1 MKQNKVV
8 VITGSIA
15 TGKSAV
21 TNILKTK
28 GYEIIDADKIS
39 HEVLNFTSIKL
50 QIEKNFGKEFISNGI
65 VDRKKLSD
73 YVFKNNKLEILNTIM
88 HGAIFE
94 EINKQIKKEK
104 GLVFVD
110 IPLYF
115 EIEDKLKKYN
125 FYADEVW
132 LVYVGYELQLE
143 RLMSRD
149 KISKEEAKIK
159 IESQISIEE
168 KKKRADVIINNQDTL
183 EKLEIQ
189 INKLLKI

>member
-1 MKQNKVV
+1 M
-8 VITGSIA
+8 
-15 TGKSAV
+15 
-21 TNILKTK
+21 
-28 GYEIIDADKIS
+28 
-39 HEVLNFTSIKL
+39 
-50 QIEKNFGKEFISNGI
+50 
-65 VDRKKLSD
+65 
-73 YVFKNNKLEILNTIM
+73 
-88 HGAIFE
+88 
-94 EINKQIKKEK
+94 
-104 GLVFVD
+104 VFVD